1 MRRICLLAI
10 SMTLVSCLFY
20 PAALLAGQPWT
31 VAMVPVERQA
41 NGDTRPVREA
51 RFDRE
56 NFDGIG
62 ASARLNGRLFDAGGR
77 YLVNVGDTWTWEL
90 HQLSSGPHR
99 VAREQVSYL
108 GGEDRC
114 WSYGHCGALQ
124 EISVTIGP
132 DCMANELYEI
142 RLYFNDELVDRE
154 TFRPSRGGCDEL
166 AVSAVARNR

>member
-1 MRRICLLAI
+1 MRRICLLAV

-20 PAALLAGQPWT
+20 PSALVAGQPWAVT
-31 VAMVPVERQA
+31 MVPVERQA
-41 NGDTRPVREA
+41 DGSTQPVRGA

-77 YLVNVGDTWTWEL
+77 YLVNAGDTWTWEL
-90 HQLSSGPHR
+90 YQLSGRPQQ
-99 VAREQVSYL
+99 VAREEVSYL

-114 WSYGHCGALQ
+114 WSYGHCGALE

-132 DCMANELYEI
+132 ACMADELYEI
-142 RLYFNDELVDRE
+142 RLYFNGDLVDRE
-154 TFRPSRGGCDEL
+154 TFRPSHGGCDEL
-166 AVSAVARNR
+166 AASAAAMNR